1 MWISPF
7 FRLLSVC
14 GPAIMVSME
23 QRQEGAGTDAGTARP
38 GFTCQWCGFAELEP
52 ISEHVHL
59 MNAQVSME
67 HAVWRCNMCGQYTA
81 AAHWGK
87 NVQFA
92 YRALEYKRRFRS
104 SRWVAVYAVQ
114 CATCGS
120 PRTEPAE
127 INVTVANPVSERFRY
142 DLYVCN
148 DCQAPTAISYLGQVR
163 AHRAER
169 DTTYRSLWY
178 LDPDQAA

>member
-1 MWISPF
+1 M
-7 FRLLSVC
+7 
-14 GPAIMVSME
+14 ADKAQKM
-23 QRQEGAGTDAGTARP
+23 AGVL
-38 GFTCQWCGFAELEP
+38 CEWCGFERLELVG
-52 ISEHVHL
+52 EHVHL
-59 MNAQVSME
+59 MNAQVSMA
-67 HAVWRCNMCGQYTA
+67 HTIGRCTVCDRFTA

-87 NVQFA
+87 GVQFT

-120 PRTEPAE
+120 PRTEPVE

-142 DLYVCN
+142 DLYLCN
-148 DCQAPTAISYLGQVR
+148 DCQAATAISYLGQVR

-169 DTTYRSLWY
+169 DTTYAALWY
-178 LDPDQAA
+178 LDPD

>member
-1 MWISPF
+1 MGDTRETMLD
-7 FRLLSVC
+7 FR
-14 GPAIMVSME
+14 
-23 QRQEGAGTDAGTARP
+23 
-38 GFTCQWCGFAELEP
+38 CQWCDFAGLQVV
-52 ISEHVHL
+52 SEHVHL
-59 MNAQVSME
+59 ANPQASME
-67 HAVWRCNMCGQYTA
+67 HTVVRCDMCGRFSA
-81 AAHWGK
+81 AARWGAG
-87 NVQFA
+87 VHFA

-114 CATCGS
+114 CAACGS

-142 DLYVCN
+142 DLYVCS

-169 DTTYRSLWY
+169 DPTYASLWY
-178 LDPDQAA
+178 LDPDATAR

>member
-1 MWISPF
+1 MAEFI
-7 FRLLSVC
+7 
-14 GPAIMVSME
+14 
-23 QRQEGAGTDAGTARP
+23 
-38 GFTCQWCGFAELEP
+38 CQWCSFPEMDLV
-52 ISEHVHL
+52 SEHIHL
-59 MNAQVSME
+59 LNAQVGMA
-67 HAVWRCNMCGQYTA
+67 HTVRRCAQCGRFSASAQ
-81 AAHWGK
+81 WGK
-87 NVQFA
+87 NVHFG

-148 DCQAPTAISYLGQVR
+148 DCQAPTAISYLGEVR

-169 DTTYRSLWY
+169 DTTYPSLWY
-178 LDPDQAA
+178 LDPEDEPA